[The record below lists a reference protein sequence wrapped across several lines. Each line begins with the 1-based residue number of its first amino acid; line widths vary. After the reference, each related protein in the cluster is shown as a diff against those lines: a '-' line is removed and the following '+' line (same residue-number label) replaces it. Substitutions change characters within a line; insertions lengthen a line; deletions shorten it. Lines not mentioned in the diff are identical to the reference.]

1 MKKTVSKL
9 LALAMAASLVLSGCG
24 GSGNSGN
31 SEETTGASGSEE
43 STSASSEN
51 EIKDLVIPRLASREL
66 ETFNILYTQRAED
79 GENLTSLV
87 DGLLE
92 SNPKGELVPC
102 IAEEWGT
109 EDGGLTW
116 TFKLREGVKWVDVN
130 GQEKADCVAQDF
142 ATGLEWVLNFYK
154 NDSSNTAM
162 PIEMIKGAKEYY
174 EYTKTLSEEEAKA
187 LTAGEGSKF
196 REMVGLETPDDY
208 TVIYHCITEKPYFDS
223 LASYVALYP
232 MAQGM
237 VDELGGADAV
247 RSMNNETMW
256 YNGCYT
262 MTSYIQGNEK
272 IFTKNPMYWDT
283 EAKLFDTVTVKM
295 VESNDVAFQLYQTG
309 DVDYVQLGE
318 AQVNTIAKDAN
329 NEFHDYLV
337 PDVPSH
343 FSYQMQF
350 NYNKNKEDG
359 TPDTNWNTA
368 IANEAFRLSWYY
380 GIDFTNYWKR
390 VNAINPMSCE
400 NNFYTMK
407 GLVYTSDGTD
417 YTDLVRAEL
426 GLGEENGQTPVRLDA
441 EKAEQ
446 YKQQAIEELTAQ
458 GVTFPV
464 EVDYYIQAS
473 SQTALDSANVVAQMF
488 SDCLGDDYVKLNIKT
503 YIQSVRNEVIIPHLH
518 SITNNGWGADY
529 ADPQNYL
536 GQMTYG
542 EDNAYYSD
550 QYSYINEVEETE
562 ATKALLDTYKEFTKM
577 VDEANAITDDLDAR
591 YAAYAKAEAYML
603 QHAIVL
609 PCYYQIG
616 WCLSR
621 VDNDTKMQPMFGSVG
636 DKMKNW
642 GSNADGYTSEE
653 KGVAEQVA
661 AMVQE

>member
-1 MKKTVSKL
+1 MRKTVTRAMA
-9 LALAMAASLVLSGCG
+9 LALAAMLVLSGCG
-24 GSGNSGN
+24 GTSNSG
-31 SEETTGASGSEE
+31 SSTEGESGDQE
-43 STSASSEN
+43 SAKN
-51 EIKDLVIPRLASREL
+51 EIKDLVIPRQASREL
-66 ETFNILYTQRAED
+66 ETFNVLYAQRQED
-79 GENLTSLV
+79 NENLTSLV

-92 SNPKGELVPC
+92 VDQKGQLVPC

-109 EDGGLTW
+109 EDNGLTW

-130 GQEKADCVAQDF
+130 AQEKADCTAQDF
-142 ATGLEWVLNFYK
+142 ATGLEWVLNFHK
-154 NDSSNTAM
+154 NDSSNISM
-162 PIEMIKGAKEYY
+162 PVEMIEGAQEYY
-174 EYTKTLSEEEAKA
+174 DYTKTLSAEEAKA

-208 TVIYHCITEKPYFDS
+208 TVVYHCLAEKPYFDS
-223 LASYVALYP
+223 LASYVCLYP
-232 MAQGM
+232 MSQAM
-237 VDELGGADAV
+237 VDELGGPDGV
-247 RSMNNETMW
+247 KSMNNENMW
-256 YNGCYT
+256 YNGAYT
-262 MTSYIQGNEK
+262 MTSYLQGNEK
-272 IFTKNPMYWDT
+272 VFTKNPMYWDT
-283 EAKLFDTVTVKM
+283 ECERFDTVTVKM
-295 VESNDVAFQLYQTG
+295 VESNDVAYQLYESG
-309 DVDYVQLGE
+309 ELDYVQLGE
-318 AQVNTIAKDAN
+318 AQVTTIAKDPN
-329 NEFHDYLV
+329 HKFYNYLV
-337 PDVPSH
+337 PDIPSKY
-343 FSYQMQF
+343 SYQYIF
-350 NYNKNKEDG
+350 NYNKMKEDG

-368 IANEAFRLSWYY
+368 VANEAFRLSWYY
-380 GIDFTNYWKR
+380 GLDFTNYWKR
-390 VNAINPMSCE
+390 VNAIDPMSCE

-577 VDEANAITDDLDAR
+577 VDEANAITEDLDAR

-603 QHAIVL
+603 QHAIVI
-609 PCYYQIG
+609 PCNYQIG
-616 WCLSR
+616 WSLSK
-621 VDNDTKMQPMFGSVG
+621 VDNDTKMNAMYGSVN

-642 GSNADGYTSEE
+642 ASNADGYTSEE

>member
-295 VESNDVAFQLYQTG
+295 VESNDVAYQLYETG

-318 AQVNTIAKDAN
+318 AQLNTIAKDPN
-329 NEFHDYLV
+329 NKFHDYLV
-337 PDVPSH
+337 PDVPSKY
-343 FSYQMQF
+343 SYQYIF
-350 NYNKNKEDG
+350 NYNKMKEDG

-368 IANEAFRLSWYY
+368 VANEAFRLSWYY
-380 GIDFTNYWKR
+380 GLDFTNYWKR
-390 VNAINPMSCE
+390 VNAIDPMSCE

-464 EVDYYIQAS
+464 EADFYISAS
-473 SQTALDSANVVAQMF
+473 SQTALDSANVLAQVF

-503 YIQSVRNEVIIPHLH
+503 YIQSSRNEVSVPHLH
-518 SITNNGWGADY
+518 SFMINGWGADY
-529 ADPQNYL
+529 GDPQNYL